1 MPEGS
6 VCILLPLGRARLGA
20 RQPSICVIVLK
31 YVLQAV
37 NSHKAAPL
45 APTIGFLAHG
55 NRQGE
60 AILSVPGKTTVTSYN
75 VQAVFNY
82 GDAFNATTGIFRA
95 PVKGMYQFSASFG
108 LLEAAGALHIDC
120 PTGTW
125 TGIQN
130 AAFFQALSVGP
141 KLSGHFGTSMTTL
154 MEKGDTAFVS
164 LQLYSSPLSPD
175 GSFGVP
181 SGSVT
186 FTDLDHF
193 SGSLIS
199 QILD

>member
-1 MPEGS
+1 MQALNS
-6 VCILLPLGRARLGA
+6 V
-20 RQPSICVIVLK
+20 
-31 YVLQAV
+31 QA
-37 NSHKAAPL
+37 L
-45 APTIGFLAHG
+45 ATPTIGFLAHG

-60 AILSVPGKTTVTSYN
+60 AILSVPGKATLAAYN
-75 VQAVFNY
+75 ETKVVFNY

-130 AAFFQALSVGP
+130 AAFFQVLSVGP

-154 MEKGDTAFVS
+154 MEKGDTAYVS
-164 LQLYSSPLSPD
+164 LQLYFSPLLPD
-175 GSFGVP
+175 GSAGVP

-193 SGSLIS
+193 SGSLL
-199 QILD
+199 QPLD